1 LPGPIL
7 DKEFLVVGSLNDQ
20 VIDDAMRF
28 VDVMKGTIP
37 KPPHGRVIFFP
48 GDVIVSFIE
57 QFHRAVKAAGAVHP
71 YVDWRMIVQ
80 ILAVVDRSPLN
91 FVDGFIDLVNGV
103 LFFFVHV
110 MGGSQILQMSAGM
123 PQISK
128 RVQICRM
135 ASRFVGKANSSA
147 QSNKK
152 HE

>member
-1 LPGPIL
+1 M
-7 DKEFLVVGSLNDQ
+7 
-20 VIDDAMRF
+20 IDDAMRF

-57 QFHRAVKAAGAVHP
+57 QFHRAVKAAGTVHSC
-71 YVDWRMIVQ
+71 VDWGMIVQ
-80 ILAVVDRSPLN
+80 ILAVIDRSPLN

-110 MGGSQILQMSAGM
+110 MGSSQVLQMSAGM
-123 PQISK
+123 PQIGK
-128 RVQICRM
+128 RVQIRRM
-135 ASRFVGKANSSA
+135 HSWFVGKSNSSA